1 MPAFAV
7 RVNTAGAVIKFD
19 RAKAAVQAAAVRAL
33 NWTAADAQVEVQN
46 EMRKVFDRPTP
57 YTIRGVGVWRAKVS
71 DPVARVGLKN
81 AGAGKGTA
89 AADFLRPQVYGGDRS
104 MKRFEKALQR
114 IGALPAGWMAVPAS
128 GAQLD
133 AYGNMRRGQIV
144 QILSALQAF
153 GEQGY
158 RANMDAKGRARLAKG
173 SKRSYGREYFV
184 SHGRGFRQ
192 GAGSWKHGRNQHLP
206 AGVWMRQGG
215 GLGKALR
222 PVLIFVRGA
231 QYKPRLQFHRV
242 VVEFARREFPLK
254 FDRAMRQIG
263 KVRTR

>member
-1 MPAFAV
+1 MATFAT
-7 RVNTAGAVIKFD
+7 RVNTAGAVIKLD

-57 YTIRGVGVWRAKVS
+57 YTIGGVGVWKAKPG
-71 DPVARVGLKN
+71 DMVATVALKD
-81 AGAGKGTA
+81 ASGKGTPA
-89 AADFLRPQVYGGDRS
+89 SQYLAPQVWGGQRS

-114 IGALPAGWMAVPAS
+114 IGALPQGWMAVPAS
-128 GAQLD
+128 GAQMD
-133 AYGNMRRGQIV
+133 AYGNMNRGQIV
-144 QILSALQAF
+144 QILAALQAF

-158 RANMDAKGRARLAKG
+158 KANMDAKGRARLARG

-192 GAGSWKHGRNQHLP
+192 GTGSWKHGRNQHLP

-222 PVLIFVRGA
+222 PVLMFVRSA
-231 QYKPRLQFHRV
+231 TYKPRLPFHRTV
-242 VVEFARREFPLK
+242 IDYARREFPNK
-254 FDRAMRQIG
+254 FERAMRS
-263 KVRTR
+263 VRG